1 MSRHLIATLVVM
13 LAATGCTGR
22 ALYDQSDNVLIR
34 PQASNRELWHTWLKN
49 SYFYPVRRALSP
61 HPEATNLDDDGR
73 VRPGS
78 FFTGRSPAGMSAAEI
93 GLGGGTPEEA
103 PVMPM
108 TVSPKVKDGTT
119 RGFWATDARGRRYL
133 VKLDSPKHP
142 GLSTSAEIIGQRI
155 YYAMGYHVP
164 QVYLVTLTVTDRP
177 EFDGRRA
184 TASPTVPGEIL
195 GTFKFAD
202 VKNRREMR
210 ALKLVAAW
218 VNNPDTL
225 DHNTLVT
232 WHDDRATFWLL
243 DFNGS
248 LGCRGPGPK
257 TPRCG
262 WEHVFTLGG
271 ALAETL
277 TLGHRPVPW
286 RRDMP
291 VHSPGVG
298 RLDERVDVHHWT
310 TYYPNPAFKLM
321 TDADAGWAAHRLA
334 GFTDAKIEAVVAS
347 AHYPDPADT
356 RYVAQVLKARRDRL
370 VARWLLSTPQ

>member
-1 MSRHLIATLVVM
+1 MSRHPIVTLVVM

-34 PQASNRELWHTWLKN
+34 PPASNRELWHTWLKN
-49 SYFYPVRRALSP
+49 SYFYPVRRALAP

-78 FFTGRSPAGMSAAEI
+78 FFTGRSPASMTAAEI
-93 GLGGGTPEEA
+93 ARGGCTPEGA

-108 TVSPKVKDGTT
+108 TVSPKVKRGTT
-119 RGFWATDARGRRYL
+119 RGFWATDARGRSYL
-133 VKLDSPKHP
+133 VKLDPPEHP
-142 GLSTSAEIIGQRI
+142 GLSTSAEIVGQRI

-164 QVYLVTLTVTDRP
+164 QVVLVSLSVTDRP
-177 EFDGRRA
+177 EFDGLRA
-184 TASPTVPGEIL
+184 TASPTIAGEIL

-210 ALKLVAAW
+210 ALKLVSAW
-218 VNNPDTL
+218 VNNPDIL
-225 DHNTLVT
+225 DHNTLVS
-232 WHDDRATFWLL
+232 WHKGRATFWLL

-271 ALAETL
+271 GLAEAL

-298 RLDERVDVHHWT
+298 RFDDRVDMDHGT
-310 TYYPNPAFKLM
+310 TYYPNPAFKLIS
-321 TDADAGWAAHRLA
+321 DADARWAARRLA
-334 GFTDAKIEAVVAS
+334 GFSDEKIDAVVA
-347 AHYPDPADT
+347 AAGYPDPADA
-356 RYVAQVLKARRDRL
+356 RYVAETLKARRDHL
-370 VARWLLSTPQ
+370 LAEWLSSVPQ